1 MIRKTALTF
10 LIVKKPLQ
18 SGFQLYP
25 LWLCPMYLPQE
36 PGLVHPSTT
45 VNEGEMYV
53 DIGAYGRPQA
63 DQFAAR
69 KSVRN
74 VEQFVGSVKG

>member
-1 MIRKTALTF
+1 MMMMMTWLHD
-10 LIVKKPLQ
+10 
-18 SGFQLYP
+18 SFQLYP

-36 PGLVHPSTT
+36 PGLVHPSAT
-45 VNEGEMYV
+45 VQEGEMYV

-69 KSVRN
+69 DSVRK
-74 VEQFVGSVKG
+74 VEQFVGSVDG